1 MTDMEKAMIR
11 TLNDNNIPTRKMIG
25 FMSYLRGGVEAL
37 PYKTKDVA
45 NYRTKIN
52 REMTGNDMTKALDYS
67 RQRKAQDPT
76 FYYKFDV
83 DDTMKVR
90 NLFWREGASL
100 KYYAEYGD
108 CLSFDTTYMTNRYNL
123 PFSPFC
129 AVTGHAHICMFG
141 CAFMSNETTETF
153 IWIFETFLESMGGKH
168 PKSIITDQDKAM
180 KAAISKVFS
189 NTRHR
194 NSFFH
199 IKYKCYNKNGGCF
212 ASKKGLIK
220 EFEDIF
226 NNLLTT
232 QEFEYL

>member
-1 MTDMEKAMIR
+1 
-11 TLNDNNIPTRKMIG
+11 
-25 FMSYLRGGVEAL
+25 
-37 PYKTKDVA
+37 
-45 NYRTKIN
+45 
-52 REMTGNDMTKALDYS
+52 
-67 RQRKAQDPT
+67 
-76 FYYKFDV
+76 
-83 DDTMKVR
+83 
-90 NLFWREGASL
+90 
-100 KYYAEYGD
+100 
-108 CLSFDTTYMTNRYNL
+108 MTNRYNL